1 MLQHVSA
8 CVRFSPSTEE
18 NVQMTLETKLA
29 HAFTEIVRK
38 SFSARELAE
47 IVKRNRVY
55 RKEGRM
61 CCATQEFCDANML
74 MEEAFIKVMEREPDV
89 GSDQDADLWNAA
101 WSKAA
106 DAEFKY

>member
-1 MLQHVSA
+1 
-8 CVRFSPSTEE
+8 
-18 NVQMTLETKLA
+18 MTPEAKLA

-38 SFSARELAE
+38 SFSAKELAE
-47 IVKRNRVY
+47 IVKRNRAY

-74 MEEAFIKVMEREPDV
+74 MEEAFTNVMGREPNV
-89 GSDQDADLWNAA
+89 GADQDADLWNAA

-106 DAEFKY
+106 NADFKY